1 MSLLDPKSLD
11 EKIVLLLK
19 DGGLNTGELL
29 SRIQKTD
36 AVTKQGFYAALRR
49 LKAEDC
55 VVVQGRTVALNTT
68 WIQKMR
74 NLVLGMGSV
83 YTDDAGAIGILSLA
97 DKESVSYSF
106 ATIQQLDA
114 FWGHAQKIVVYATP
128 VSDPVYTYVPHFW
141 SYIGRKDTEHT
152 LVDDV
157 TSLGKQFLITV
168 GGDTALDKAI
178 KGDFNAELRQYHIQR
193 LFDDNAYYVVVIGD
207 FIFEIHLDP
216 KAVELIE
223 NIYQRNTGITGIVA
237 QMLAQIPKMR
247 VRSKLKISRN
257 RTRAKKLKAK
267 MAKNFFVKP
276 KTT

>member
-19 DGGLNTGELL
+19 YGGLSTSDLLMQLQKGE
-29 SRIQKTD
+29 

-55 VVVQGRTVALNTT
+55 VVVQKKMVALHAT
-68 WIQKMR
+68 WIQKMH
-74 NLVLGMGSV
+74 NLILGMGRV
-83 YTDDAGAIGILSLA
+83 YTEDTGAIGILSLA
-97 DKESVSYSF
+97 DKESVSYTF

-114 FWGHAQKIVVYATP
+114 FWGHAQNIVVHATP
-128 VSDPVYTYVPHFW
+128 VTDPVYTYDPHYWF
-141 SYIGRKDTEHT
+141 YIGRKDTEHV
-152 LVDDV
+152 LVDEV

-178 KGDFNAELRQYHIQR
+178 KGDFNTELRQYHIQR
-193 LFDDNAYYVVVIGD
+193 LFDDEAYYVVVIAD
-207 FIFEIHLDP
+207 FIFETHLDP

-257 RTRAKKLKAK
+257 RTRAMKLKAK
-267 MAKNFFVKP
+267 MGKNFFVRRMK
-276 KTT
+276 